1 MRTYTLVNQKGGVG
15 KTTTAISLGAELGRR
30 GIKVLIVDCDPQAN
44 ATSCLGIEPG
54 SVTAGTYDALIGR
67 LPASDCV
74 LHSPNLKL
82 TLLPSSP
89 ALAGAQVEIVGMADR
104 ERALQR
110 ALSPLGGHF
119 DYVLI
124 DRPPSLGLLTVNG
137 LVAATN
143 GVIIPVQ
150 CEYLALEGLSQLM
163 QTLQRLRSGLF
174 PALAVRGLLLT
185 MYDSRTRLSKEVAD
199 ELRDHFGDSVFE
211 TVIPRNVR
219 LAEAPSY
226 GIPIASYAPNSPG
239 GIAYREFTEEILEG
253 DGAPMAKSAMRGS
266 TDGVASNTRSAAL
279 GDHGGI
285 SHGA

>member
-1 MRTYTLVNQKGGVG
+1 MMRTYALVNQKGGVG
-15 KTTTAISLGAELGRR
+15 KTTTAISLGAELGSL
-30 GIKVLIVDCDPQAN
+30 GYKVLIVDSDPQAN

-54 SVTAGTYDALIGR
+54 NVTEGTYDALIGR

-89 ALAGAQVEIVGMADR
+89 ALAGAQIEMVDLEGR
-104 ERALQR
+104 ETALQR
-110 ALSPLGGHF
+110 ALRPVGKHF

-124 DRPPSLGLLTVNG
+124 DCPPSLGLLTLNG
-137 LVAATN
+137 LLAATS

-163 QTLQRLRSGLF
+163 ETLQRVRSGLF

-185 MYDSRTRLSKEVAD
+185 MYDSRTNLSKEVVD
-199 ELRDHFGDSVFE
+199 ELRGHFGDSVFE
-211 TVIPRNVR
+211 TVIPRNIQ
-219 LAEAPSY
+219 LAEAPSH
-226 GIPIASYAPNSPG
+226 GLPIAIYAPSSPG
-239 GIAYREFTEEILEG
+239 GIAYKELAEEILKV
-253 DGAPMAKSAMRGS
+253 DGAEVGQSVVREVADRRASF
-266 TDGVASNTRSAAL
+266 DGV
-279 GDHGGI
+279 